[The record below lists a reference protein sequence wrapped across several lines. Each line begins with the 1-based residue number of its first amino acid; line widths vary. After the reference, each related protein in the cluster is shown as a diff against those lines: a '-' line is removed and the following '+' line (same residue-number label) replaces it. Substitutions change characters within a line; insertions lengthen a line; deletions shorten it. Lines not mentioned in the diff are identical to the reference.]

1 MMGNIGTAS
10 SIIVCLIGLF
20 RFKKLTTPFKL
31 LVIWLIIDLL
41 LDSSNQLWIAVY
53 KNNALLSHVEGIVEY
68 PAYAMIYYYLFVS
81 QAIKKV
87 VIYSIPVIIILSIID
102 GCFFQGF
109 TKTFPTYM
117 IMTEEILYVVFAIL
131 LFKQM
136 LQSPVQVNIMKQ
148 SVFWFNTGMVFFAS
162 TMFVNFSLMNYYTG
176 FSRENFSVILFFW
189 YSIDIIFNI
198 LFAIAILNDNKAVLG
213 NNGQQS

>member
-1 MMGNIGTAS
+1 MGNIVTAS

-20 RFKKLTTPFKL
+20 RFKKLTIPFKV

-53 KNNALLSHVEGIVEY
+53 KNNALLSHVEGIMEY
-68 PAYAMIYYYLFVS
+68 PSYAIIYYYLFVS
-81 QAIKKV
+81 KGIKKI
-87 VIYSIPVIIILSIID
+87 VIYSVPVIIVLSIID

-117 IMTEEILYVVFAIL
+117 IMTEEILYLVFAIL

-136 LQSPVQVNIMKQ
+136 LQYPVQVNIMKQ
-148 SVFWFNTGMVFFAS
+148 SVFWFNTGIVFFSS

-176 FSRENFSVILFFW
+176 FSRQSFSIILLFW
-189 YSIDIIFNI
+189 YTIDIIFNI
-198 LFAIAILNDNKAVLG
+198 FFIMAILNDNKAVLG
-213 NNGQQS
+213 NDGQQS